1 MDDTECLIC
10 LEEFELYPIAVL
22 SCNHKYHF
30 NCLAK
35 WINTRKNKYNICT
48 VCNKNVEIVNVYS
61 ANQNFNQSTQSIQP
75 QPQPSQLT
83 QSIHI
88 SQPSQPSP
96 PTQQPEEP
104 ITRQTGIFSCC
115 TIL

>member
-10 LEEFELYPIAVL
+10 LEEFELSPVAVL

-35 WINTRKNKYNICT
+35 WINTKKNKYNICT
-48 VCNKNVEIVNVYS
+48 VCNKNVEIVNIYS
-61 ANQNFNQSTQSIQP
+61 ANQNFNNPISI
-75 QPQPSQLT
+75 PSQ
-83 QSIHI
+83 S
-88 SQPSQPSP
+88 SP
-96 PTQQPEEP
+96 PTHQPEET
-104 ITRQTGIFSCC
+104 ITRGTRQIGIFSCC

>member
-10 LEEFELYPIAVL
+10 LEEFELSPIAVL

-30 NCLAK
+30 NCLTK
-35 WINTRKNKYNICT
+35 WINTRTNKYNICT

-61 ANQNFNQSTQSIQP
+61 ANQNFNNPISI
-75 QPQPSQLT
+75 PS
-83 QSIHI
+83 H
-88 SQPSQPSP
+88 PSQPSP

-104 ITRQTGIFSCC
+104 ITRQTRQTGIFSCC